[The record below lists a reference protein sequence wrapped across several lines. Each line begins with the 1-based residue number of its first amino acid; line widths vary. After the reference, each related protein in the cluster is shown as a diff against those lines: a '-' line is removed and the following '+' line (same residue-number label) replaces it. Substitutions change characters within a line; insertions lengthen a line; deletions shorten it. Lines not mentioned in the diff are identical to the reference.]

1 MDDGCI
7 WANRFLSIY
16 IYILFKILIHSEKWI
31 QIERLKNVLELGALS
46 AYQPIGHQGGRPTG
60 EGCVQWTLPQ
70 QRGPQESGAGDPWA
84 TVGRSL
90 WCAVVEKVLGGAPRK
105 AYEGSLEAARHCG
118 RPSGER
124 PYGERIRR
132 EGQVTVLGVQGEG
145 MQAPVVSTGG
155 QNHDIIHAVGLFC

>member
-1 MDDGCI
+1 M
-7 WANRFLSIY
+7 
-16 IYILFKILIHSEKWI
+16 
-31 QIERLKNVLELGALS
+31 
-46 AYQPIGHQGGRPTG
+46 
-60 EGCVQWTLPQ
+60 QWTLPQ